1 MSQPNDRQ
9 LPAVPMQ
16 QDRSSDSYKIYSLLL
31 PVGDLGR
38 PGWPRDM
45 WLLSDTTVALVPP
58 DEPCFQQALDGATMN
73 PHLAIVAPADRQQ
86 DLSEMLEDFDRRCHE
101 RVQLTQESFNLV
113 VPVRLLDRNEQ
124 DSFVRLRF
132 DPNAG
137 LDGDL
142 ITAKYKGAPGLSR
155 FSEVY
160 FNAHHTLAMV
170 YASGWCG
177 GTCTQSYWRVMEL
190 GDGGWKQLQWRTA
203 ELSY

>member
-1 MSQPNDRQ
+1 
-9 LPAVPMQ
+9 
-16 QDRSSDSYKIYSLLL
+16 
-31 PVGDLGR
+31 
-38 PGWPRDM
+38 
-45 WLLSDTTVALVPP
+45 VALVPP